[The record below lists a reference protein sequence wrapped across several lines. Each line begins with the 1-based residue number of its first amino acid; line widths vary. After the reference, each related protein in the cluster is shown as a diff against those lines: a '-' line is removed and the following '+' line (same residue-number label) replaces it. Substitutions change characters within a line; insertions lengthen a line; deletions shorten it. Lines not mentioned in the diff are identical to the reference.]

1 MPSFLRCSN
10 LARSHDTALAGLVR
24 LYVFFPASKGK
35 RQLLKARIDTRRRNS
50 VIYGLDSRLGCKG
63 GDMAVART
71 DRGLTSRTFHLNFET
86 EQAVD
91 YQD

>member
-1 MPSFLRCSN
+1 
-10 LARSHDTALAGLVR
+10 
-24 LYVFFPASKGK
+24 
-35 RQLLKARIDTRRRNS
+35 
-50 VIYGLDSRLGCKG
+50 
-63 GDMAVART
+63 MAVART